1 MARGT
6 SSAPRGIFHKTRKAG
21 KTLQFMEGFKRP
33 TKSAS
38 REEAAGARCII
49 CTSTVSIGRAA
60 ENVKSKSKNCII
72 YLIQKYN
79 RKLQVQI
86 EHPEANRSH
95 QLTLDADS
103 AAGAVCAKVVA
114 AVRLRIRNQ
123 ER

>member
-1 MARGT
+1 MVIYAKFV
-6 SSAPRGIFHKTRKAG
+6 ILYIKT
-21 KTLQFMEGFKRP
+21 
-33 TKSAS
+33 
-38 REEAAGARCII
+38 
-49 CTSTVSIGRAA
+49 
-60 ENVKSKSKNCII
+60 N
-72 YLIQKYN
+72 N